1 MLFGLASSFPVTFHF
16 VSVWN
21 WWNMKPLIL
30 ITLTFVAFTVSR
42 THGAVLAGPL
52 TNAANRHVYYLVSSH
67 TWTAAEAE
75 AVGLGGH
82 LVTINDAAEQQWV
95 ANTFLPLAGTRY
107 LWIGLTDRDVEGT
120 YQWVSG
126 ETSTYRNWQLGEPN
140 NAVSGNYNQD
150 YAHLY
155 PANDAAAGK
164 WDDRSETEAAAA
176 TAYGIAE
183 VIPGVASQVAIL
195 PAIEI
200 AWTSQSTNSYQLQW
214 GSSLNTNNWFS
225 LGVPIPGTGSTNYYL
240 DSTRAADKR
249 FYRVLTLP

>member
-1 MLFGLASSFPVTFHF
+1 MQTKET
-16 VSVWN
+16 
-21 WWNMKPLIL
+21 NMKQL
-30 ITLTFVAFTVSR
+30 LTIALALLAFIVPRARAT
-42 THGAVLAGPL
+42 VLAGPL
-52 TNAANRHVYYLVSSH
+52 TNAANGHVYFLLSTH

-82 LVTINDAAEQQWV
+82 LVTINDADEQQWI
-95 ANTFLPLAGTRY
+95 ANTFLPLAGTHY

-126 ETSTYRNWQLGEPN
+126 ETSTYRNWQTGEPN

-155 PANDAAAGK
+155 PTNDPAAGK

-183 VIPGVASQVAIL
+183 VIPGLASQVAIL

-200 AWTSQSTNSYQLQW
+200 AWTTQTTNRYQLQW
-214 GSSLNTNNWFS
+214 NSTLDTNDWFS
-225 LGVPIPGTGSTNYYL
+225 LGAPIQGTGSTNYYL
-240 DSTRAADKR
+240 DSTRGQDKR
-249 FYRVLTLP
+249 FYQVLTLP